1 MSTIETLIVQIFDR
15 KRQIIDQLKQ
25 HKLLYDQHL
34 VSKLLIQGISP
45 PPWLLPFDFPPSSSH
60 FSALDKAGLISGLLH
75 ARPGPVAY
83 CPVSQGLLYDKAV
96 SAVNN
101 YAADEVCAGNY
112 AFSTGCDEDSS
123 SVIPPCHVDDTEDRA
138 GNILHVE
145 ANACELSYA
154 PTSPEKQSFTRTCDT
169 HPNQEQSLVK
179 IQRSRSRQRALEI
192 RKSAKTS
199 GKSRLGI
206 SNDVSSPSQNKSCQG
221 DEQVDAP
228 RESLEPVRPFSLSSV
243 PCYKG
248 EASNK
253 VRSPIDS
260 GCLLSQF
267 ADNDVTQVYTGDSM
281 KKEKNSSISVGR
293 ITRSRSVCGQS
304 KSASLGSKAFEHV
317 AQLDG
322 STALTESEK
331 AFALPTEIYSWN
343 GVRTCSVER
352 SVDALDISQS
362 RYMTSNKIDAGLSA
376 NNNCEG
382 DEVNG
387 LRASLELV
395 KPVSVSNDICYN
407 KEVSMKVTSPNCCA
421 GYLTQFAHNE
431 AKEVHGEE
439 NRETEKSD
447 SIYAGRITRSS
458 GFCQQFTGVSSGSK
472 RQDYSEQLHGSR
484 GYLESNEAFALPTRI
499 CSWEART
506 GTFSTDGSIDA
517 CNVSLSRD
525 LGINNNVDILSGN
538 SNSRGDEQLNGLRE
552 SPELVKTLSFTSKIE
567 KEGASIKLTRMSS
580 RCQLFKDAPSS
591 SKTRGS
597 SEHLS
602 GSRELH
608 GSYKISE
615 LPTEICSWKE
625 ADVGPCLI
633 KESCNANDISLAKS
647 ADSKAKDGQ
656 TRDDDGEKRSGS
668 SSTGR
673 VNTST
678 SGCQSSSGLLVSG
691 KTSGYGQRNN
701 DIRESAKC
709 VQKTASPMGILSE
722 EETDTWNRK
731 REVQHPEDS
740 GRNIMITMTCGHKQ
754 TPASSLSIDHQIL
767 TGGPSGWSKK
777 LEVETE
783 ADGSERCSASIIGGT
798 VCGQDV
804 DSSSGPLHANNKAKD
819 SENSLQAGKTLEFS
833 IVSPVIDRMDVDE
846 VDLAMPDFESFG
858 AHNFG
863 DRFHYDE
870 IPLLSNIME
879 PTCLHEH
886 ISGSACF
893 STPVSP
899 LPAACRS
906 SVPIGLSKNNNSNSS
921 LGKQQCTSA
930 SLRTPSS
937 PFPVACSLSLEPGI
951 YSSVPNGLLENIDLR
966 SNLLPVGSVLQRKSH
981 SDLFSFPRNQFGQ
994 DFRKPFLS
1002 PIEMGSEIITSRS
1015 GGSEVRSGNPEL
1027 TCFTIM
1033 EDPESSEEDV
1043 DDSRTGL
1050 EETDINMKSSNI
1062 KEPLCSITEKND
1074 TSLVQDNAVEKSCV
1088 ESTIKEFGVSEIC
1101 DVNSRVN
1108 DMSHKRSKGTTQGKE
1123 NNGFSIGGNSCKKN
1137 TKAHS
1142 SRFSKPKLSSR
1153 SSLRIRGQSMSEKE
1167 PKRNNIVS
1175 NVKSFVPL
1183 VQQKQAAATAPVKRD
1198 IKVKALEAAGAAK
1211 RLAEKKEDER
1221 RQKKEALKT
1230 ERARLEQES
1239 LKQME
1244 LAKKLKEEAKKKR
1257 EAENAVKK
1265 RQRAE
1270 EENKERERK
1279 RKRVEDA
1286 RCEQKKA
1293 QEKIHA
1299 WREELRYGAEEQGT
1313 LEGKELNNK
1322 AQKEFD
1328 GETEA
1333 SISSKPVNELVD
1345 SGTVRNNA
1353 GDGIPTSSNNII
1365 IEHSLIGKVDSV
1377 VTAENSTPF
1386 LNKGDKPIREN
1397 SEEQSYDISPY
1408 QCSDDEEEEEDEMPN
1423 KKFIPSWASKSSVSL
1438 VLSSLRHLDPET
1450 LFPPGSFCS
1459 LDEVLLPKRLP
1470 PDPRK

>member
-1 MSTIETLIVQIFDR
+1 MN
-15 KRQIIDQLKQ
+15 
-25 HKLLYDQHL
+25 
-34 VSKLLIQGISP
+34 SK
-45 PPWLLPFDFPPSSSH
+45 
-60 FSALDKAGLISGLLH
+60 SALDKAGLISGLLH

>member
-1459 LDEVLLPKRLP
+1459 LDEGSSSLLYTVVS
-1470 PDPRK
+1470 

>member
-1 MSTIETLIVQIFDR
+1 
-15 KRQIIDQLKQ
+15 
-25 HKLLYDQHL
+25 
-34 VSKLLIQGISP
+34 
-45 PPWLLPFDFPPSSSH
+45 
-60 FSALDKAGLISGLLH
+60 
-75 ARPGPVAY
+75 
-83 CPVSQGLLYDKAV
+83 
-96 SAVNN
+96 
-101 YAADEVCAGNY
+101 
-112 AFSTGCDEDSS
+112 
-123 SVIPPCHVDDTEDRA
+123 
-138 GNILHVE
+138 
-145 ANACELSYA
+145 
-154 PTSPEKQSFTRTCDT
+154 
-169 HPNQEQSLVK
+169 
-179 IQRSRSRQRALEI
+179 
-192 RKSAKTS
+192 
-199 GKSRLGI
+199 
-206 SNDVSSPSQNKSCQG
+206 
-221 DEQVDAP
+221 
-228 RESLEPVRPFSLSSV
+228 
-243 PCYKG
+243 
-248 EASNK
+248 
-253 VRSPIDS
+253 
-260 GCLLSQF
+260 
-267 ADNDVTQVYTGDSM
+267 M

-678 SGCQSSSGLLVSG
+678 SGCQSSSGLLVSGKTSGYRQTIDDGGEKRSGSLSTGRVNTSTSGCQSSSGLLVSGKTSGYGQTRDDGGEKRSGSLSTGRVNTSTSGCQSSSDLLVSGKTLGYGQTRDDGGEKRSGSLSTGRVNTSTSGCQSSSDLLVSG